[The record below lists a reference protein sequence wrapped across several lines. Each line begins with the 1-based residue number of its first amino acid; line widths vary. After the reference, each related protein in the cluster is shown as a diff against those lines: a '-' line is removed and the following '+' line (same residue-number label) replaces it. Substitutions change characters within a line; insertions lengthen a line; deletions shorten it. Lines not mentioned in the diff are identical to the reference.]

1 MLASLRHPAYAQN
14 AVRHVPKV
22 LLTIPNLE
30 PGPGAWAQGIRPGA
44 APPVT
49 AVAGS
54 ALQDTQGSEYSWP
67 VPGPGAQAQGPGP
80 EPKAWGPGTRAQ
92 GPGPGPW
99 ARGPKPGATP
109 PPNSTNIGSGTL
121 NIGPGANICV
131 GWSPVKAGRP

>member
-92 GPGPGPW
+92 GPGPE
-99 ARGPKPGATP
+99 ARGHTTSKFNKHRLRDPQHR
-109 PPNSTNIGSGTL
+109 
-121 NIGPGANICV
+121 
-131 GWSPVKAGRP
+131 AGREHLRRMVPRKGRQTVTGPCF